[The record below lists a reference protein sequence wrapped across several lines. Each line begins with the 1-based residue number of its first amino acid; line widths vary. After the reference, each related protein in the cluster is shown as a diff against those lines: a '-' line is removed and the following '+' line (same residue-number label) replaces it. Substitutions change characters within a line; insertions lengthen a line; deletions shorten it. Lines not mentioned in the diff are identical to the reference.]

1 MNETEERAQ
10 KKSKVWY
17 DKKAKE
23 LSYKKS
29 EQVLLLLPLIGKSL
43 QAKYRGPYV
52 IVKRLGEADYV
63 VRTQDP

>member
-1 MNETEERAQ
+1 VNETEERAQ

-43 QAKYRGPYV
+43 QAKYRLNTGA
-52 IVKRLGEADYV
+52 IRNREKIR
-63 VRTQDP
+63 